1 MKPVRQPLRP
11 RKDILFAIVLAALA
25 ALMIGL
31 WLADASHKADEKS
44 RVPWPDNQSR
54 KP

>member
-1 MKPVRQPLRP
+1 MRPIRQPLRP
-11 RKDILFAIVLAALA
+11 GKDVLFLAILIALG
-25 ALMIGL
+25 ALVIGL

-44 RVPWPDNQSR
+44 RVPWPDGQSG

>member
-1 MKPVRQPLRP
+1 MKSVHQPLRP
-11 RKDILFAIVLAALA
+11 RKDILFAIILVALG
-25 ALMIGL
+25 ALVIGL

-44 RVPWPDNQSR
+44 RVPWPDNQSG